1 MVNTK
6 DSDSITS
13 VSPGS
18 RKLVRSMGLFSG
30 TMNIVGTIIG
40 SGIFSLPALVFA
52 HIGSPGMSILLW
64 VIGGIV
70 SFSGVLGYNEFGCM
84 FPYNGG
90 EKEYLEQS
98 FKKPKKLFSFLF
110 CMCLIIF
117 IRSSFCAAISTNI
130 GNYILYAAYG
140 PRQSITDP
148 FIAEHFDW
156 IGRAIASACLILI
169 TITQMVSTKWTLR
182 IQDTLS
188 MFKIGLLALVVVTG
202 FVVLGGGT
210 SIKPILNGSTM
221 FDGTSRDPT
230 DYTWALFKVFAAYDG
245 WNNLNYSIEELKDP
259 IRDLPKAT
267 TIGLGTVVILYVFS
281 NVAFFSALPLD
292 RILSSQQ
299 VVSAEFFAMVY
310 GVSFGQRV
318 LPIFIALS
326 AYGSVS
332 CMAFGAS
339 RVILAS
345 AREGFLPFES
355 YLGSVSSLN
364 TPAWALLLNLIISL
378 ILMLAPPPGEAY
390 NFLIDMTGY
399 PAWIFYGLSMIGL
412 VYLRKKEPN
421 LPRPFRTSIIFSGL
435 FILVALFLMV
445 FPFLPPSNQSGTIPY
460 YMSPLLSVV
469 FIILCI
475 PVWWYRVGRHPY
487 EEPIRHHVVEENY
500 DTKTTRV

>member
-1 MVNTK
+1 MANF
-6 DSDSITS
+6 SDSTS
-13 VSPGS
+13 VVSGS
-18 RKLVRSMGLFSG
+18 STRKLARSMGLFSG
-30 TMNIVGTIIG
+30 TMNIVGTIVG

-52 HIGSPGMSILLW
+52 HVGSPGMSILLW
-64 VIGGIV
+64 IIGGLV

-90 EKEYLEQS
+90 EKEYLERS

-130 GNYILYAAYG
+130 GNYVLYAIYG
-140 PRQSITDP
+140 PRDTITDP
-148 FIAEHFDW
+148 FIAKHFDW
-156 IGRAIASACLILI
+156 IGRGIAAAALIII
-169 TITQMVSTKWTLR
+169 TVTQIVSTKWTLR

-188 MFKIGLLALVVVTG
+188 VFKIALLALVVITG
-202 FVVLGGGT
+202 FVVLGGG
-210 SIKPILNGSTM
+210 SSAKPVLKASTL
-221 FDGTSRDPT
+221 FEGTSKDPT
-230 DYTWALFKVFAAYDG
+230 DYTWALFKVLAAYDG
-245 WNNLNYSIEELKDP
+245 WNNLNYSIEELKNP
-259 IRDLPKAT
+259 IEILPKAT
-267 TIGLGTVVILYVFS
+267 TIGLAIVVVLYVLS
-281 NVAFFSALPLD
+281 NLAFFSALPLQK
-292 RILSSQQ
+292 ILASQQ

-339 RVILAS
+339 RVILES
-345 AREGFLPFES
+345 AREGFLPFKS
-355 YLGSVSSLN
+355 YLGSVSRLN

-412 VYLRKKEPN
+412 IYLRKKEPQ
-421 LPRPFRTSIIFSGL
+421 LPRPFRTSIIFCLL
-435 FILVALFLMV
+435 FVLVSFFLMV
-445 FPFLPPSNQSGTIPY
+445 FPFLPPANYSGTIPY

-469 FIILCI
+469 FILLCI
-475 PVWWYRVGRHPY
+475 PLWWYRVGRHPS
-487 EEPIRHHVVEENY
+487 EEPERHRVIEHY
-500 DTKTTRV
+500 DTKLGQP

>member
-1 MVNTK
+1 MVNLK
-6 DSDSITS
+6 DSISVTS
-13 VSPGS
+13 GS
-18 RKLVRSMGLFSG
+18 SNSQKLARTMGLFSG

-52 HIGSPGMSILLW
+52 HVGSPGMAIILWIL
-64 VIGGIV
+64 GGIV
-70 SFSGVLGYNEFGCM
+70 SFSGTLGYNEFGCM
-84 FPYNGG
+84 FPFNGG

-98 FKKPKKLFSFLF
+98 FKKSRKLFSFLF

-130 GNYILYAAYG
+130 GNYVLYSIYG
-140 PRQSITDP
+140 PRESITDP
-148 FIAEHFDW
+148 FVVEHFDW
-156 IGRAIASACLILI
+156 IARGIASACLILI
-169 TITQMVSTKWTLR
+169 TVTQMLSTKWTLR
-182 IQDTLS
+182 VQDTLS
-188 MFKIGLLALVVVTG
+188 VFKILLLALVVVTG

-210 SIKPILNGSTM
+210 SVKPVLKASTM
-221 FDGTSRDPT
+221 FEGTSTDPT

-259 IRDLPKAT
+259 VRILPKAT
-267 TIGLGTVVILYVFS
+267 TMGLGVVVVLYILS
-281 NVAFFSALPLD
+281 NVAYFSALPLD
-292 RILSSQQ
+292 KLLASQQ

-332 CMAFGAS
+332 CMAFGAA

-345 AREGFLPFES
+345 AREGFLPFGS
-355 YLGSVSSLN
+355 YLGSVSRLN
-364 TPAWALLLNLIISL
+364 TPAWALLLNLVISL

-412 VYLRKKEPN
+412 VYLRKKEPGLN
-421 LPRPFRTSIIFSGL
+421 RPFRTSILFSGL
-435 FILVALFLMV
+435 FILVSLFLMV
-445 FPFLPPSNQSGTIPY
+445 FPFLPPSNHTGTIPY

-475 PVWWYRVGRHPY
+475 PVWWYRVGRHVT
-487 EEPIRHHVVEENY
+487 EDSIRHRVVEEHY
-500 DTKTTRV
+500 DAKITTA